1 MHSPFWALELL
12 SRREEKSI
20 HHHRGD
26 PPFFLFLGLRLY
38 GVYPS
43 FRTYGVYP
51 FPFFSQENGK
61 HHSFFCS
68 VTSGSGDRPRKEG
81 SRGGGVYSF
90 FPCHRVLQGA
100 AIPHYLSCQ
109 VLQTVSASGTSSHFI
124 PSRRAWDVTLDAYFI
139 AEVADGRCCHPVQ
152 SRVLR
157 KSPSPRDC
165 RGFGTTVFQLQKFI
179 HNKLSFPD
187 ASA

>member
-1 MHSPFWALELL
+1 MKKWWIFGADFFHGLAPIFSRFTMSRYREVSQLHCCL
-12 SRREEKSI
+12 SRYSGPLRGWGGRDQRGKKEKGRARKAVRSREEKSI

-51 FPFFSQENGK
+51 FPLFSQANGI

-81 SRGGGVYSF
+81 CHGGGVYSF
-90 FPCHRVLQGA
+90 FPGISKTFNSSQ
-100 AIPHYLSCQ
+100 IP
-109 VLQTVSASGTSSHFI
+109 
-124 PSRRAWDVTLDAYFI
+124 
-139 AEVADGRCCHPVQ
+139 
-152 SRVLR
+152 
-157 KSPSPRDC
+157 
-165 RGFGTTVFQLQKFI
+165 
-179 HNKLSFPD
+179 
-187 ASA
+187 